1 MFNASTAAVLS
12 RSLSPSPSRPL
23 QIEGANFLNLL
34 IVDDDRIIREACREV
49 AQSLGF
55 NTQVAESA
63 EQACRLLDSSSVD
76 VVLLDLRASGSLEA
90 LHAIKK
96 HRAEALV
103 IVVTGYGT
111 VKSAVQAMKDGAY
124 DYVTKPFSMEE
135 LRLLLERVGGHLR
148 LKTENRVLRETLKS
162 RQGFGNIIGRS
173 PEMEKLYRIIG
184 KAAQSAHPVLI
195 LGESGT
201 GKELAAKSIHFAG
214 VFRDKPFIPV
224 DCGSL
229 VPTLIESE
237 LFGHVRGAFTGATNA
252 KDGLLAI
259 AEGGTV
265 FLDEIGELPVDLQAK
280 LLRAIQEKEIR
291 PVGSVKR
298 VPIKVRI
305 LAATNRNLER
315 AVAEGTFRRDLFFRL
330 NVLTLRIPPLRER
343 RQDIPLLAAHI
354 LGRIGRDAG
363 IEKTISD
370 EALKA
375 LLNYD
380 WPGNVRELENS
391 LERAC
396 ALTSANELQV
406 RDLPTQIYGAPM
418 EVLAMSA
425 PGTVHGIVPM
435 AELEKQTILSALSQ
449 VNGDKMLAARLLGIG
464 KTTLYRKLK
473 EYGAQV
479 NL

>member
-1 MFNASTAAVLS
+1 MFSAATATTATILS
-12 RSLSPSPSRPL
+12 HNHSAK
-23 QIEGANFLNLL
+23 IEGANFLNLL
-34 IVDDDRIIREACREV
+34 IVDDDRAIRESCREV

-63 EQACRLLDSSSVD
+63 EQAYRLLDSSSTD
-76 VVLLDLRASGSLEA
+76 AVLLDLRPGAGGLNP

-96 HRAEALV
+96 HRADALV

-111 VKSAVQAMKDGAY
+111 VQSAVQAMKDGAY

-135 LRLLLERVGGHLR
+135 LRLLLERVAGHLR
-148 LKTENRVLRETLKS
+148 LKSENRVLRETIKS
-162 RQGFGNIIGRS
+162 RQGFGNLIGRA
-173 PEMEKLYRIIG
+173 PEMEKLYRIIA
-184 KAAQSAHPVLI
+184 KAGQSVHPVLI

-201 GKELAAKSIHFAG
+201 GKELVAKSIHFAG
-214 VFRDKPFIPV
+214 IFRNKPFIPV

-237 LFGHVRGAFTGATNA
+237 LFGHVRGAFTGATNP

-265 FLDEIGELPVDLQAK
+265 FLDEIGELPTDLQAK

-298 VPIKVRI
+298 VPINVRI
-305 LAATNRNLER
+305 LAATNRDLER
-315 AVAEGTFRRDLFFRL
+315 AVADGTFRRDLFFRL
-330 NVLTLRIPPLRER
+330 NVLTLRLPALRER
-343 RQDIPLLAAHI
+343 RQDIPLLVAHI
-354 LGRIGRDAG
+354 LERIGRDAG
-363 IEKTISD
+363 IEKSISD
-370 EALKA
+370 GALKA

-396 ALTSANELQV
+396 ALSSAHEIEL
-406 RDLPTQIYGAPM
+406 RDLPTQIY
-418 EVLAMSA
+418 SA
-425 PGTVHGIVPM
+425 PADLMGVSQPGTGAGSAIVPM
-435 AELEKQTILSALSQ
+435 AELEKQTILNALAQ

-473 EYGAQV
+473 EYEAR

>member
-1 MFNASTAAVLS
+1 MFNASTAVLS
-12 RSLSPSPSRPL
+12 HSTSPSHPL
-23 QIEGANFLNLL
+23 QIERANFLNLL
-34 IVDDDRIIREACREV
+34 IVDDDRTIREACREI

-63 EQACRLLDSSSVD
+63 EQAYRLLDSASPD
-76 VVLLDLRASGSLEA
+76 AVLLDLRGSGGLEA

-111 VKSAVQAMKDGAY
+111 VQSAVQAMKDGAY

-148 LKTENRVLRETLKS
+148 LKTENRELRETIKS
-162 RQGFGNIIGRS
+162 RQGFGNLIGRA
-173 PEMEKLYRIIG
+173 PEMEKLYRIIA
-184 KAAQSAHPVLI
+184 KAGQSVHPVLI

-201 GKELAAKSIHFAG
+201 GKELVAKSIHGAG
-214 VFRDKPFIPV
+214 IFRNKPFIPV

-237 LFGHVRGAFTGATNA
+237 LFGHVRGAFTGATNP

-259 AEGGTV
+259 AAGGTV

-298 VPIKVRI
+298 VPIDVRI

-315 AVAEGTFRRDLFFRL
+315 AVAEGAFRRDLYFRL

-343 RQDIPLLAAHI
+343 RQDIPLLVAHI
-354 LGRIGRDAG
+354 LERIGRDAG
-363 IEKTISD
+363 IEKAISD

-396 ALTSANELQV
+396 ALTSASVIQM
-406 RDLPTQIYGAPM
+406 RDLPTQIYSAPADLM
-418 EVLAMSA
+418 AMSQPA
-425 PGTVHGIVPM
+425 NGIVPM
-435 AELEKQTILSALSQ
+435 AELEKQTILNALTQ
-449 VNGDKMLAARLLGIG
+449 VNGDKMQAARLLGIG

-473 EYGAQV
+473 EYASV